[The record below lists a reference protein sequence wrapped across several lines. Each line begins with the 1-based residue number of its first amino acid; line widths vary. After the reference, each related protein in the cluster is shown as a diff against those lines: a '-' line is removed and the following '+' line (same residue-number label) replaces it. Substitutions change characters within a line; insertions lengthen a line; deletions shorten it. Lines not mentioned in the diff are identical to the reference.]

1 MGQPPQ
7 GASETTDSMMKGYI
21 DNLDQFINAT
31 TRNIIPSEQAQVDA
45 ARVINPQQQQ
55 NSLDIA
61 RQFLPQFTD
70 VGLQQQNQE
79 NMGRA
84 KNDTALLEGPGKDLV
99 RANLEAQKIADPEFY
114 STRAGAG
121 KSMDML
127 FNSLDDPNGEL
138 NGSERAEIE
147 RSLARDNFGRGIE
160 APTSTSA
167 VSNAMNFGAAG
178 DARKR
183 SKQDAINKAVAS
195 ASQVMPAMKSGVDV
209 LQLTTG
215 RPSQVNQG
223 VGRFGEN
230 QQVGGMAT
238 NLGSQLMNQV
248 GQNSRQTADINSK
261 KRTAFDT
268 VMGVMDSAGSLAS
281 AI

>member
-1 MGQPPQ
+1 
-7 GASETTDSMMKGYI
+7 
-21 DNLDQFINAT
+21 
-31 TRNIIPSEQAQVDA
+31 
-45 ARVINPQQQQ
+45 
-55 NSLDIA
+55 
-61 RQFLPQFTD
+61 
-70 VGLQQQNQE
+70 
-79 NMGRA
+79 
-84 KNDTALLEGPGKDLV
+84 
-99 RANLEAQKIADPEFY
+99 
-114 STRAGAG
+114 
-121 KSMDML
+121 
-127 FNSLDDPNGEL
+127 
-138 NGSERAEIE
+138 
-147 RSLARDNFGRGIE
+147 
-160 APTSTSA
+160 
-167 VSNAMNFGAAG
+167 MNFGAAG
-178 DARKR
+178 VARKR

-261 KRTAFDT
+261 KRTAFDS
-268 VMGVMDSAGSLAS
+268 VLGVMDSAGSLAS